1 MSTKNT
7 ILKRYDGRCHPV
19 NRLKKS
25 FQAESDSKDISAL
38 DLDFSSFESIR
49 AAAKKLTDD
58 YESGID
64 ILVNCA
70 SAGLIPCEDTNDGFG
85 KIQLHFDFRKLDFK
99 KYHIKLIIWGQNI

>member
-1 MSTKNT
+1 MLSNKGGFYFLLTGSKY
-7 ILKRYDGRCHPV
+7 R
-19 NRLKKS
+19 
-25 FQAESDSKDISAL
+25 FQAESDSKNISAL

-85 KIQLHFDFRKLDFK
+85 K
-99 KYHIKLIIWGQNI
+99 NIALF

>member
-1 MSTKNT
+1 MLSNNGEF
-7 ILKRYDGRCHPV
+7 DFS
-19 NRLKKS
+19 NRGKYR
-25 FQAESDSKDISAL
+25 FQAESDNKDISAL

-49 AAAKKLTDD
+49 NAAKKLSDD

-85 KIQLHFDFRKLDFK
+85 KSQAM
-99 KYHIKLIIWGQNI
+99 